1 MHTNK
6 NLLRHY
12 DVMLNRSNTV
22 SRHELNN
29 RQAVLR
35 FAKTKPSLE
44 VLMTALVY
52 TNTVFIWTAG
62 VPDAGL
68 PDGPEAVPS
77 GHPDLPPHHR
87 QLRLGSQR
95 PRLLVEGGAN
105 NYNNDN

>member
-1 MHTNK
+1 
-6 NLLRHY
+6 
-12 DVMLNRSNTV
+12 
-22 SRHELNN
+22 
-29 RQAVLR
+29 
-35 FAKTKPSLE
+35 
-44 VLMTALVY
+44 MTALVY

-68 PDGPEAVPS
+68 PDGPEAVPP

-105 NYNNDN
+105 NYNVIMLIIMIMIIIMFSAPQPGPAGSQPLLAGRV